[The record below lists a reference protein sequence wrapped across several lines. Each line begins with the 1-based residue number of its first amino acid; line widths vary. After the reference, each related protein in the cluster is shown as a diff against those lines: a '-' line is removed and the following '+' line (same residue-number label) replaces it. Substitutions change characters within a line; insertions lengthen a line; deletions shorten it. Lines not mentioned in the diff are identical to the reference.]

1 MWTSWKLALVALLGS
16 IAEQTLGIEFGPFN
30 SYVAGEQMGDFA
42 ETDQASNAKS
52 LAMCAALAK

>member
-1 MWTSWKLALVALLGS
+1 MALLGS

-30 SYVAGEQMGDFA
+30 SYLAGEQMGDFA